1 MKQTLYLLLFAVS
14 ILGLPLRDDNDSN
27 ELPIKFSAY
36 TGAGQKIESFS
47 STFVNLGDGFS
58 LTYGVFIAK
67 QKGAYDFSISMTHV
81 EVEENI
87 LSVDK
92 DGAEIVTIKNWDNSG
107 QSATYPQLMSSSWI
121 MELDVGDM
129 VGLSV
134 KEGVFSIAIL

>member
-14 ILGLPLRDDNDSN
+14 ILGLPLVRDDNNSN

-67 QKGAYDFSISMTHV
+67 QK
-81 EVEENI
+81 
-87 LSVDK
+87 
-92 DGAEIVTIKNWDNSG
+92 
-107 QSATYPQLMSSSWI
+107 
-121 MELDVGDM
+121 
-129 VGLSV
+129 
-134 KEGVFSIAIL
+134 